1 MAPLD
6 CIGNDLPLFK
16 HRLKLAY
23 GKLIAASLAPTTEL
37 ELAIPAEQ
45 IDLTSDGVAVTTCAG
60 TVRAG
65 AAILTVSTA
74 VLAGDAIRLPA
85 GADPWR
91 EAAAVLPLGRNE
103 KLFLQVCAR
112 APSSRTAMP
121 TATCT
126 TRNRPPIPSAPTDG
140 R

>member
-65 AAILTVSTA
+65 AAILTV
-74 VLAGDAIRLPA
+74 
-85 GADPWR
+85 
-91 EAAAVLPLGRNE
+91 
-103 KLFLQVCAR
+103 
-112 APSSRTAMP
+112 
-121 TATCT
+121 
-126 TRNRPPIPSAPTDG
+126 
-140 R
+140 